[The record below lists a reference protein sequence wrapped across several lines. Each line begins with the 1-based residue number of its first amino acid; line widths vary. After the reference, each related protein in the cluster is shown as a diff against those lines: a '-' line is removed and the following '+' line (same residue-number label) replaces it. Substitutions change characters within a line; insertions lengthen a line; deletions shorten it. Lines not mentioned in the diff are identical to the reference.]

1 MGKTK
6 MLLGAALS
14 ASQSEG
20 AYDEDGKGL
29 SISDTV
35 PAGRRDLTRRYPKPD
50 GKHYYPT
57 HQAVDFYHR
66 YQEDIDLMAE
76 CGLECLRFSFA
87 WSRFFPQGEE
97 MQPNPLA
104 VKHYDDLI
112 DKLLAE
118 KIVPI
123 VTMSHLEIPQALAEK
138 YGGWENKEFIRCFL
152 RYSQFLLEHYG
163 DRVKYWITF
172 NEMNMLLY
180 FPCTLAVGVD
190 LTDKPEEAKAQALH
204 NMLYANAQT
213 IAAAHAIGKG
223 IQIGAMIAYS
233 PIYPV
238 DCRPENIMLAYD
250 LERNAL
256 SIADVL
262 VRGKYPG
269 TYERKIDEQALQLE
283 RTQAELDTL
292 AQNPVDFL
300 ATSYY
305 CSNAASIEA
314 TAEKSAGNLFGGA
327 RNPFL
332 KTSEWGWQIDPQG
345 LRYALNYLYDR
356 YQIPLMIVENGLG
369 ARDVVTNDIIEDDY
383 RIAYLEAHLHALN
396 EAEKDGVEI
405 LAYTMWSFLDQVS
418 ASSGQM
424 SKRYGLVY
432 CDVDDNGSGTFKR
445 IKKKSFYWMHSQI
458 KNR

>member
-152 RYSQFLLEHYG
+152 RYSQFLLES
-163 DRVKYWITF
+163 
-172 NEMNMLLY
+172 N
-180 FPCTLAVGVD
+180 
-190 LTDKPEEAKAQALH
+190 
-204 NMLYANAQT
+204 
-213 IAAAHAIGKG
+213 
-223 IQIGAMIAYS
+223 
-233 PIYPV
+233 
-238 DCRPENIMLAYD
+238 
-250 LERNAL
+250 
-256 SIADVL
+256 
-262 VRGKYPG
+262 
-269 TYERKIDEQALQLE
+269 LQ
-283 RTQAELDTL
+283 
-292 AQNPVDFL
+292 
-300 ATSYY
+300 
-305 CSNAASIEA
+305 
-314 TAEKSAGNLFGGA
+314 K
-327 RNPFL
+327 
-332 KTSEWGWQIDPQG
+332 
-345 LRYALNYLYDR
+345 
-356 YQIPLMIVENGLG
+356 
-369 ARDVVTNDIIEDDY
+369 
-383 RIAYLEAHLHALN
+383 
-396 EAEKDGVEI
+396 
-405 LAYTMWSFLDQVS
+405 
-418 ASSGQM
+418 
-424 SKRYGLVY
+424 
-432 CDVDDNGSGTFKR
+432 
-445 IKKKSFYWMHSQI
+445 
-458 KNR
+458 

>member
-1 MGKTK
+1 
-6 MLLGAALS
+6 
-14 ASQSEG
+14 
-20 AYDEDGKGL
+20 
-29 SISDTV
+29 
-35 PAGRRDLTRRYPKPD
+35 
-50 GKHYYPT
+50 
-57 HQAVDFYHR
+57 
-66 YQEDIDLMAE
+66 
-76 CGLECLRFSFA
+76 
-87 WSRFFPQGEE
+87 
-97 MQPNPLA
+97 
-104 VKHYDDLI
+104 
-112 DKLLAE
+112 
-118 KIVPI
+118 
-123 VTMSHLEIPQALAEK
+123 MSHLEIPQALAEK

-369 ARDVVTNDIIEDDY
+369 ARDVVTNDIIKDDY

-445 IKKKSFYWMHSQI
+445 IKKK
-458 KNR
+458 

>member
-1 MGKTK
+1 MPESR
-6 MLLGAALS
+6 MLWGAALS
-14 ASQSEG
+14 ASQCEG
-20 AYDEDGKGL
+20 AYAEDDKGL

-35 PAGRRDLTRRYPKPD
+35 PSGRRDLTKRYPKPD
-50 GKHYYPT
+50 SQHYYPT
-57 HQAVDFYHR
+57 HKAVDFYHR
-66 YQEDIDLMAE
+66 YPEDIELMAQ

-87 WSRFFPQGEE
+87 WSRFFPQGDEL
-97 MQPNPLA
+97 QPNPLA
-104 VKHYDDLI
+104 VQHYDDLI
-112 DKLLAE
+112 DRLLAK

-123 VTMSHLEIPQALAEK
+123 VTMSHLEIPFALTEK

-152 RYSQFLLEHYG
+152 RYSQFLLDHYG

-180 FPCTLAVGVD
+180 FPCTLGVGVD
-190 LTDKPEEAKAQALH
+190 LTEKPEQAKLQALH
-204 NMLYANAQT
+204 NMLTAGAWTVEY
-213 IAAAHAIGKG
+213 AHALNQE

-238 DCRPENIMLAYD
+238 DCRPENVAYAYA

-256 SIADVL
+256 SVADVL

-269 TYERKIDEQALQLE
+269 TFERFVRE
-283 RTQAELDTL
+283 RGLTLDRMPEELKLL
-292 AQNPVDFL
+292 AKNTVDFL

-305 CSNAASIEA
+305 CSNAASVDS
-314 TAEKSAGNLFGGA
+314 TAEKSSGNLFGGA
-327 RNPFL
+327 RNPYL
-332 KTSEWGWQIDPQG
+332 EVSEWGWQIDPLG

-369 ARDVVTNDIIEDDY
+369 ARDQIVNGKIEDDY
-383 RIAYLEAHLHALN
+383 RIAYLNAHLQMVK
-396 EAEKDGVEI
+396 EAEADGVEL

-432 CDVDDNGSGTFKR
+432 CDVDDEGRGTFER
-445 IKKKSFYWMHSQI
+445 IPKKSFYWMQDQL